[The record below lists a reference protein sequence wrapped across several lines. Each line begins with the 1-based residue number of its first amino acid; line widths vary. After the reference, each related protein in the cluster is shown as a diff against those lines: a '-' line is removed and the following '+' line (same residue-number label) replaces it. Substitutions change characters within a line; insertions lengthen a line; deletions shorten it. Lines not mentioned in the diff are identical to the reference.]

1 MPTALSLASGRGDG
15 ECGRA
20 MPSSKTERKARA
32 VGGEEPEEE
41 EACHI
46 LHREPAQLA
55 VADAPPLTERHE
67 EVSNSPYTIQVIQ

>member
-20 MPSSKTERKARA
+20 MPSSKTERKA